1 MVGAFDIGA
10 NVTLLRTRVTDAGTG
25 AFGTFVNGERLL
37 RRPAQSAALTVDYRL
52 TNASKVGVAVR
63 MVGER
68 DDRDFGNDARVTLPS
83 YSLLD
88 LSGEVALAP
97 LAHALAPV
105 ALTTRVENVFD
116 RGYQSAFGFD
126 APGRRI
132 LVGMRATLGG
142 VR

>member
-1 MVGAFDIGA
+1 MVGSFDIAA

-37 RRPAQSAALTVDYRL
+37 RRPSQSAALAVDYRL
-52 TNASKVGVAVR
+52 ANASKVGAAVR

-68 DDRDFGNDARVTLPS
+68 DDRDFANDTRVTLPS

-105 ALTTRVENVFD
+105 AITARVENVFD
-116 RGYQSAFGFD
+116 REYQSAFGFD

>member
-1 MVGAFDIGA
+1 M
-10 NVTLLRTRVTDAGTG
+10 
-25 AFGTFVNGERLL
+25 
-37 RRPAQSAALTVDYRL
+37 
-52 TNASKVGVAVR
+52 R